1 MESLKTF
8 TDIYTA
14 KLYKFI
20 LNVPEIWAL
29 WWNSYLGF
37 VNSRSLTSEKMLL
50 HTDRHEEHIVQ
61 LIVFDNIIIF
71 TLLHQNCMLLR
82 HNLCAWELC

>member
-50 HTDRHEEHIVQ
+50 HTDHHEEHIVQ